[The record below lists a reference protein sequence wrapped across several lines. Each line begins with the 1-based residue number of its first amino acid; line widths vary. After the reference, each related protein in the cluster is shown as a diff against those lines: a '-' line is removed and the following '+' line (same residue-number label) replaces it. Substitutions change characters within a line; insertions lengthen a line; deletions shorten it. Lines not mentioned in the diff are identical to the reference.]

1 MTCPPLVGRA
11 HRAYLNSALGSGPL
25 WRAGRRSRCR
35 TPSLALAPTSATATG
50 GSDFGFHLTFVCRTI
65 HSRRRAWRASAR
77 GHRPHP
83 DTGRLRGRSGVLR
96 RGRARPHGHRRV
108 RRPVLHHELPGRADG
123 WEVGTTFSFIWP
135 DRPVIYASAISAPPG
150 PLRKG
155 VFLRKPFLARMLA
168 KAFEPARV
176 AGTVR
181 AGSAAHTKPRN
192 STAVRIK
199 PACSF
204 VHLS

>member
-1 MTCPPLVGRA
+1 VV
-11 HRAYLNSALGSGPL
+11 N
-25 WRAGRRSRCR
+25 
-35 TPSLALAPTSATATG
+35 
-50 GSDFGFHLTFVCRTI
+50 
-65 HSRRRAWRASAR
+65 
-77 GHRPHP
+77 
-83 DTGRLRGRSGVLR
+83 
-96 RGRARPHGHRRV
+96 
-108 RRPVLHHELPGRADG
+108 
-123 WEVGTTFSFIWP
+123 
-135 DRPVIYASAISAPPG
+135 ASAISAPPG

-155 VFLRKPFLARMLA
+155 VFLRKPFVVRMLA

>member
-1 MTCPPLVGRA
+1 LDSILPSSAAPSILVVEHGAQAREA
-11 HRAYLNSALGSGPL
+11 IVHILTQAGYEAVQASSGEDALDL
-25 WRAGRRSRCR
+25 M
-35 TPSLALAPTSATATG
+35 ATA
-50 GSDFGFHLTFVCRTI
+50 DFDGLYCAI
-65 HSRRRAWRASAR
+65 
-77 GHRPHP
+77 
-83 DTGRLRGRSGVLR
+83 
-96 RGRARPHGHRRV
+96 
-108 RRPVLHHELPGRADG
+108 ELPGRADG
-123 WEVGTTFSFIWP
+123 WEVGTTFSVIWP
-135 DRPVIYASAISAPPG
+135 DCPVVNASAISAPPG

-181 AGSAAHTKPRN
+181 AESVSHTKPRN